1 MPTNHYFDQFTF
13 SPEQRLLEDLT
24 IEAIKIYGHD
34 FIYLPRETLERDDLF
49 GEDIRAKFSDN
60 YMLEMYIE
68 TVDGFEGQQEVL
80 AKFGMQV
87 VDTATLILSKKRFEE
102 TIWDRERPLEGDL
115 VFFPMTN
122 GIFEINYVDHENPF
136 YQLGKLHSYR
146 LTIELFTHTHE
157 EFDTRDPK
165 INRIN
170 IDKSQESEL
179 DRSDNSDIEEEKTD
193 VLDQYST
200 EEKISIKREGDN
212 SDFDEGNPFGDL

>member
-13 SPEQRLLEDLT
+13 NPEQRLIEDLT

-34 FIYLPRETLERDDLF
+34 FIFMPRETLERDDIF
-49 GEDIRAKFSDN
+49 GEDLRARFDDN
-60 YMLEMYIE
+60 FMLEMYIE

-87 VDTATLILSKKRFEE
+87 VDTATLIVSKKRFEE
-102 TIWDRERPLEGDL
+102 TIWNKQRPMEGDL
-115 VFFPMTN
+115 VYFPMTH

-157 EFDTRDPK
+157 EFDTGRP
-165 INRIN
+165 N
-170 IDKSQESEL
+170 IDRVSDDQSQESEL
-179 DRSDNSDIEEEKTD
+179 DRADNDEIDDEQPETIA
-193 VLDQYST
+193 QYST
-200 EEKISIKREGDN
+200 EENIHITKEGLE
-212 SDFDEGNPFGDL
+212 DFNEKNPFGDI

>member
-24 IEAIKIYGHD
+24 IESIKIYGHD
-34 FIYLPRETLERDDLF
+34 FIYLPRETLERDDVF

-60 YMLEMYIE
+60 FMLEMYIE
-68 TVDGFEGQQEVL
+68 TVDGFEGQQEIL

-87 VDTATLILSKKRFEE
+87 VDTATLIVSKKRFEE
-102 TIWDRERPLEGDL
+102 TIWDRQRPLEGDL

-146 LTIELFTHTHE
+146 LTIEMFTHTHE
-157 EFDTRDPK
+157 EFDVRDPK

-170 IDKSQESEL
+170 VDRSQESEL
-179 DRSDNSDIEEEKTD
+179 DRSDNADIEEEKTD
-193 VLDQYST
+193 VLDQYSS
-200 EEKISIKREGDN
+200 EEKISIKRESDS